1 MQFTTTQEHDCE
13 GVYTAKN
20 PFTKSKG
27 FLKQTIL
34 DGVQKR
40 PRKSAVDRTVRS
52 PLPDRVSKL
61 KRTCQ
66 RETPLKKS
74 TRIPL
79 TTLANENNDENVE
92 NDIFLTTQKFENG
105 ESRSPHFLQAAR
117 ATSLDFV
124 FLDTE
129 HVPLDRHQL
138 SWMCRAYD
146 AAGIAPIVRVPSVL
160 DASGSVT
167 SVLDGGAVGV
177 VSPYT
182 ETLDQVLALVGM
194 SKLRPLKGST
204 LQLALG
210 ILKQQAHKN
219 HALAEQ
225 STGASTPGYV
235 DPLPFLS
242 ELLPVE
248 TLACMRKENDGTVL
262 FLNIESTL
270 GMSNLSLL
278 LSVPGVDGV
287 FVGPKDLS
295 VQLGVPEQWESDTF
309 VNACDTIVKITV
321 RRGLSVGNH
330 YSFDHAVEYQNHWRT
345 LGANLVVH
353 STDMKLFQNALLADF
368 EQLRGDRTR
377 GEGGGTAV
385 ADV

>member
-1 MQFTTTQEHDCE
+1 M
-13 GVYTAKN
+13 VKYTRYMY
-20 PFTKSKG
+20 FYG
-27 FLKQTIL
+27 
-34 DGVQKR
+34 GMVWR
-40 PRKSAVDRTVRS
+40 MVEVDRIMKENLRPSHLPTQSSTASLVCLYEPQNTCCEFIQHEGFIPSEQTESTEMTTFRDRLHDLSRPQLFGTCILS
-52 PLPDRVSKL
+52 P
-61 KRTCQ
+61 
-66 RETPLKKS
+66 
-74 TRIPL
+74 
-79 TTLANENNDENVE
+79 
-92 NDIFLTTQKFENG
+92 
-105 ESRSPHFLQAAR
+105 SPHFLQAAR

-225 STGASTPGYV
+225 STVASTPGYV

-368 EQLRGDRTR
+368 KQLRGDRTR